1 MIQKVK
7 RNLALVKEKEKGS
20 LDYMWPC
27 QDLVI
32 LNSLVTYVTNIVV
45 ALGEVSYKSYQV
57 AKCSKQNS

>member
-7 RNLALVKEKEKGS
+7 RNLAIVKEKEKGS

-32 LNSLVTYVTNIVV
+32 WNSLVTYVTNIVV
-45 ALGEVSYKSYQV
+45 ALGEVSYKS
-57 AKCSKQNS
+57 